1 MLNENFIKC
10 LIREKE
16 RFNELEEKLIDPILL
31 KDQKLL
37 KKVTLEHSHL
47 KPNFYAI
54 SEYLEKYEHFKQAQS
69 ILSEEREKELR
80 ELAKIELEDLEK
92 FLTTKKREIELLLL
106 PKNPNEGRNIFMEIR
121 AGTGGEEAG
130 LFVADL
136 MRMYLRYAEKNQ
148 MKTEVISLN
157 ATELGG
163 YKEVI
168 INIMGDKAFT
178 LLHQE
183 GGAHRVQRIPSTESN
198 GRIHT
203 SAVTVVVLPERE
215 ESEIVINDS
224 DLQIDVYRASGAGGQ
239 HVNKTESAI
248 RITHKPSGVVI
259 TCQDERS
266 QHKNKARAMSVL
278 RSRLAE
284 MQSAEE
290 HQKENLLKREQIKS
304 GDRSERI
311 RTYNFP
317 QGRITDHRIGFTAY
331 NLLSFMDGEMND
343 LLEALLRN
351 EQESLL
357 ESIGNQ

>member
-1 MLNENFIKC
+1 MLSDSFIKC
-10 LIREKE
+10 LIREQD
-16 RFNELEEKLIDPILL
+16 RFHELEDKLMNPALLGDPAE
-31 KDQKLL
+31 L
-37 KKVTLEHSHL
+37 KKITQEHSQI
-47 KPNFYAI
+47 KPKTYAI
-54 SEYLEKYEHFKQAQS
+54 QEYLKKYQEYLQAEK
-69 ILSEEREKELR
+69 ILKEEREKELR
-80 ELAKIELEDLEK
+80 EMAEQEKIELET
-92 FLTTKKREIELLLL
+92 FLTQRKKEIEFMLIPL
-106 PKNPNEGRNIFMEIR
+106 NPNEGRNIFMEIR

-136 MRMYLRYAEKNQ
+136 MRMYLRFAEKNQ
-148 MKTEVISLN
+148 LKTDIVSMSP
-157 ATELGG
+157 TELGG
-163 YKEVI
+163 YKEVV
-168 INIMGDKAFT
+168 INIMGSQAFK

-215 ESEIVINDS
+215 ESEVKIQDS

-248 RITHKPSGVVI
+248 RITHRPSGLVI

-278 RSRLAE
+278 RSRLAD
-284 MQSAEE
+284 MQAEEE
-290 HQKENLLKREQIKS
+290 HQKENNLKREQIKS

-317 QGRITDHRIGFTAY
+317 QGRVTDHRIGFTAY
-331 NLLSFMDGEMND
+331 NLLAFMDGEMND
-343 LLEALLRN
+343 LLNALVQH

-357 ESIGNQ
+357 SSII